1 MCRIKSIHVV
11 NNFVYEQLYSAF
23 NSCTVSLY
31 ITFNVTAGIKFKY
44 SVATIPSTTRFNE
57 HQGRKTFWI
66 MPIETLGST
75 HVRLCQKNLIK
86 SRHTPVS
93 DYANQIS
100 EILGSHPHQIMPK

>member
-1 MCRIKSIHVV
+1 MSRIKSIHVV
-11 NNFVYEQLYSAF
+11 NNFVYVQLYSAF

-75 HVRLCQKNLIK
+75 QVRK

>member
-1 MCRIKSIHVV
+1 MFRIKSIQVV
-11 NNFVYEQLYSAF
+11 NCFVYVQLYSAF

-44 SVATIPSTTRFNE
+44 SVATIPSTTRLNE
-57 HQGRKTFWI
+57 HQGRETFWI

-75 HVRLCQKNLIK
+75 HVRK
-86 SRHTPVS
+86 SRYTPVS